1 MIDRDDKMSRKER
14 MLVAMCHGVPDRVP
28 VSPDASAMVP
38 ARLTGKPFWDVFLYE
53 NPYIGDAYIDFLK
66 RFGCDGWYIYDELP
80 FGNARLFRRD
90 ERIFSLAPFSGAIP
104 APMAHREI
112 IAHGPEDITV
122 MTTVDTPGGPLT
134 KIELYPVADV
144 PWPKEKWIKDI
155 DRDWPRMH
163 WVMGDE
169 WTFQK
174 VARNRDKLGDLGV
187 YSWMLFLPLDWWFHI
202 RAGGS
207 EQLTFDLTDEPEKME
222 EIFSYYSRF
231 ALAQLDAFL
240 EAGPPDE
247 LHIQGA
253 ASSLSLSSL
262 SFYEKYDLP
271 FLKELT
277 ARCKRKG
284 LISHQH
290 TCGRAA
296 KLVQIDYDETDLDV
310 FEPLEPPPSGDI
322 DLAEAKKRWGDK
334 LCLKGNLNTFDLM
347 LRGAPEEVERA
358 AKAAIDAAGEGGG
371 FILSTGDQVGRDTP
385 DANLAKMVQVSK
397 TYGVYRQA

>member
-1 MIDRDDKMSRKER
+1 MLGSGDKLTRKER
-14 MLVAMCHGVPDRVP
+14 MLVAMRHGVPDRVP

-53 NPYIGDAYIDFLK
+53 NPYIGDAYIDLLK

-80 FGNARLFRRD
+80 FGNARLFKRS
-90 ERIFSLAPFSGAIP
+90 EPMLSLAPFSGMVP
-104 APMAHREI
+104 TSMAHRQIVARDAERL
-112 IAHGPEDITV
+112 
-122 MTTVDTPGGPLT
+122 TVDTKIETPLGPLT
-134 KIELYPVADV
+134 KTEVYPIADV

-163 WVMGDE
+163 WVMGEE
-169 WTFQK
+169 WTYQK
-174 VARNRDKLGDLGV
+174 YARNRDKLGDLGV

-207 EQLTFDLTDEPEKME
+207 EQITFDLTDEPEKME
-222 EIFSYYSRF
+222 EIFAYYTRF

-271 FLKELT
+271 FIKEVT
-277 ARCKRKG
+277 ARCKRAG

-296 KLVQIDYDETDLDV
+296 KIAQLDYDETDLDV
-310 FEPLEPPPSGDI
+310 FEPLEPLPSGDI
-322 DLAEAKKRWGDK
+322 DLADAKKRWGNK

-347 LRGAPEEVERA
+347 LRGTPEDVERA
-358 AKAAIDAAGEGGG
+358 SKAAIDVAAEGGG

-385 DANLAKMVQVSK
+385 DTNLVKMVEVSK
-397 TYGVYRQA
+397 TYGVYR